1 MHAPS
6 SYQNNGSK
14 VTKIAIVTALHVAVG
29 LAFIS
34 MQVIK
39 PAAETPP
46 PIDVTLAPPAP
57 LIEQQVLEPVD
68 ATLPPPTIFVPR
80 TDIVSP
86 TPTDAPTATTFEAPI
101 APPVTTI
108 APVTAVLP
116 TVAAEENPVAKKV
129 FEVASAGNCAVPN
142 YPANSARN
150 GDTGTV
156 GLALLISPD
165 GRVADS
171 RVTSSSGFRELDR
184 AAVAALSSCK
194 FKPATTNG
202 VPEAAWGKI
211 AYVWT
216 LD

>member
-1 MHAPS
+1 MHASS

-14 VTKIAIVTALHVAVG
+14 VTKIAIVTALHVVLGMALINMKVIRGAVE
-29 LAFIS
+29 
-34 MQVIK
+34 
-39 PAAETPP
+39 ETPP
-46 PIDVTLAPPAP
+46 LTVTLDKLPVIIERPIEHEVPPKVFVPHTEIATTTPPEAPGATTSAVPATP
-57 LIEQQVLEPVD
+57 LTVTNV
-68 ATLPPPTIFVPR
+68 ATLGIPVI
-80 TDIVSP
+80 
-86 TPTDAPTATTFEAPI
+86 APTG
-101 APPVTTI
+101 
-108 APVTAVLP
+108 
-116 TVAAEENPVAKKV
+116 AAEVAPVAKKV

-142 YPANSARN
+142 YPANAARN

-156 GLALLISPD
+156 GLALLIAPD

-216 LD
+216 LE